1 MNFKLYQ
8 IKIDWIKLDHSNKSN
23 LKLDLVFL
31 LKTITTI
38 FFKFLKKKSKQYNFL
53 LSYIYPLFIATE
65 DVALI
70 TLIII
75 IKNTKLFPTRSIF
88 YL

>member
-1 MNFKLYQ
+1 MNFKLNQ

-31 LKTITTI
+31 LKTIKII
-38 FFKFLKKKSKQYNFL
+38 FLKNFKKKSKQYNFL
-53 LSYIYPLFIATE
+53 LSYIYP
-65 DVALI
+65 
-70 TLIII
+70 
-75 IKNTKLFPTRSIF
+75 

>member
-31 LKTITTI
+31 LKTIKTI
-38 FFKFLKKKSKQYNFL
+38 FFKFFKKNQNN
-53 LSYIYPLFIATE
+53 I
-65 DVALI
+65 
-70 TLIII
+70 
-75 IKNTKLFPTRSIF
+75 IF
-88 YL
+88 Y